1 MFLLEKDDLIIVIDY
16 YIDFFFFVVVYY
28 SLKKKYVRCIIMIF
42 VNVDVGKKIFVR
54 ERLDKCMII
63 IKML

>member
-28 SLKKKYVRCIIMIF
+28 SLNKKYVRCIIMIF
-42 VNVDVGKKIFVR
+42 VNVDVGKKILVK
-54 ERLDKCMII
+54 E
-63 IKML
+63 